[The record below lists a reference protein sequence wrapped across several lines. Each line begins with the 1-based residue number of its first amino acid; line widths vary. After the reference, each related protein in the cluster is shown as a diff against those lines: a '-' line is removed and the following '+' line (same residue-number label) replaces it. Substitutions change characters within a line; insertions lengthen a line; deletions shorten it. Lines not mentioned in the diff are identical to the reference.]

1 MWEFVTENLLND
13 LSRVSVETPAQ
24 NKAIPTNGKGFRV
37 KGVNTFIASQMSPVW
52 KAVGYPATK
61 EVVGITI
68 PAITAGLYRLN
79 LPIVLAGS
87 ADADYS
93 RHDIDYGKPVQIEFE
108 LAAGATATQI
118 AALIQKNFTKT
129 TQAAV
134 HSLKATGAG
143 SVVSITAG
151 NEYVRLSKA
160 TIEKLDEET
169 QLFVKFST
177 ATAVTTPGNQGFAT
191 GWDLTKNLRLPTQV
205 ATHFLA
211 ENQDERPIAGA
222 LYNQY
227 TFSYEAARNI
237 HGTGVLGEKASSVT
251 THVFFVL
258 SNLASTFEGLVT
270 SAGAKIVLATAADGP
285 VDWEQGSGTTSQDP
299 EVVAGP

>member
-1 MWEFVTENLLND
+1 MFEFTTENLLND
-13 LSRVSVETPAQ
+13 LSRVSVETPATS
-24 NKAIPTNGKGFRV
+24 KAVPTGGKGFRV

-52 KAVGYPATK
+52 KNVGTASTK

-108 LAAGATATQI
+108 LPAGQSATQL

-134 HSLKATGAG
+134 HALQASGTG
-143 SVVSITAG
+143 SVISITAG
-151 NEYVRLSKA
+151 NEYVRLGKA
-160 TIEKLDEET
+160 KIEKLDETT
-169 QLFVKFST
+169 QLFVPFST
-177 ATAVTTPGNQGFAT
+177 ATAVTTAGNAGFGTA
-191 GWDLTKNLRLPTQV
+191 WDLTKNFRLPTQE
-205 ATHFLA
+205 ATYLTA
-211 ENQDERPIAGA
+211 ENLDERPIAGT

-227 TFSYEAARNI
+227 TFRYEAARNI
-237 HGTGVLGEKASSVT
+237 NGTGVLGEKAASVT

-258 SNLASTFEGLVT
+258 SNLATAFEALITG
-270 SAGAKIVLATAADGP
+270 AGAVVADARGADGP
-285 VDWEQGSGTTSQDP
+285 VDFEQGQGTKAQDP
-299 EVVAGP
+299 EVIA